1 MPEQKEIELTN
12 WADAAADV
20 LLQRNKASYICEGM
34 WTPSGYFHIGNART
48 ELFTPYAVHHAL
60 ENRGYN
66 STQLFIIDDFD
77 DIKKIPSG
85 LEIKESEYEK
95 FIGFPCALAPSPL
108 PGYNTWA
115 DAFVIQVKDFI
126 PNFGI
131 EPKIISAYE
140 TYKAGKFNDLIIHS
154 LNNSEKIVD
163 VWNRVSGSEKSKS
176 FLPVK
181 ILCPD
186 CGKLAFTTA
195 LEWNG
200 KEITYKCKCGSTGL
214 ISPLNGNSKLHWR
227 VHWSAFWAYNK
238 VDFESG
244 GKDHFSKGGSVDVS
258 QAFMKEIFNLQGPYQ
273 LPTEF
278 IQVKG
283 AKMAGS
289 VGNVI
294 TLEEWLKVAQPETF
308 RFLNF
313 SYKPNKAIDF
323 SLKDNSF
330 VLLMERFER
339 AERIYYNL
347 EEDRSEKLNNKIKR
361 EYELSVAGQTS
372 KETPIQIAYQFATF
386 LSQIHNPETQLPETI
401 TLLKVM
407 GHLPKTELTIAQ
419 KEKIQKKL
427 IRAKYWVENYAP
439 DEFKIAF
446 TDSVSD
452 DIINEISQTEKKA
465 LSEIASN
472 MQNKSLED
480 EIKQTIFDSAK
491 ANEIQPKRMFQLLY
505 LLLIGKSQGPQIGTL
520 ILALGKERCISRL
533 KEII

>member
-1 MPEQKEIELTN
+1 MSEQKETELTN

-20 LLQRNKASYICEGM
+20 LLQRNKKSYVCEGM
-34 WTPSGYFHIGNART
+34 WSPSGYFHIGNART
-48 ELFTPYAVHHAL
+48 EIFTPYAVHHAL
-60 ENRGYN
+60 ENRGYKSIQN
-66 STQLFIIDDFD
+66 FIIDDFD
-77 DIKKIPSG
+77 DIKKIPAG
-85 LEIKESEYEK
+85 LDVKESEKEEYLG
-95 FIGFPCALAPSPL
+95 IPCVLAPSPIS
-108 PGYNTWA
+108 GYKTWA
-115 DAFVIQVKDFI
+115 DAFVSQVKEFIEDFDVNLNI
-126 PNFGI
+126 S
-131 EPKIISAYE
+131 SAYE
-140 TYKAGKFNDLIIHS
+140 YYKTGKFNDLIIHS
-154 LNNSEKIVD
+154 LNNAKKITE
-163 VWNRVSGSEKSKS
+163 VWNKVAGTEKPKS

-186 CGKLAFTTA
+186 CGKNAFTEA
-195 LEWNG
+195 LEWDG
-200 KEITYKCKCGSTGL
+200 KKVIYKCKCGSEGS
-214 ISPLNGNSKLHWR
+214 IVPLNGNAKLHWR
-227 VHWSAFWAYNK
+227 VHWSAFWVYNK
-238 VDFESG
+238 VDFESA

-258 QAFMKEIFNLQGPYQ
+258 QAFMREIFNIPGPYQ

-294 TLEEWLKVAQPETF
+294 NLEEWLKVAQPETF

-313 SYKPNKAIDF
+313 SYKPNKAINF

-361 EYELSVAGQTS
+361 EYELSVSGKIS
-372 KETPIQIAYQFATF
+372 KEAPIQIAYQFATF

-401 TLLKVM
+401 ILLKEM
-407 GHLPKTELTIAQ
+407 GHLPEKELTKSQ
-419 KEKIQKKL
+419 KGKLQKKL

-439 DEFKIAF
+439 EEFRITF

-452 DIINEISQTEKKA
+452 DIKNEISKTEKKA
-465 LSEIASN
+465 LSEISSN
-472 MQNKSLED
+472 LQNKSTED
-480 EIKQTIFDSAK
+480 ELKQTIFDSAK

-505 LLLIGKSQGPQIGTL
+505 LLLIGKSQGPKVGTL
-520 ILALGKERCISRL
+520 ILALGKEKCIARL
-533 KEII
+533 KEVI

>member
-1 MPEQKEIELTN
+1 MSDQKETELTN
-12 WADAAADV
+12 WADAAADE
-20 LLQRNKASYICEGM
+20 LLKRNKEAYVCEGM

-48 ELFTPYAVHHAL
+48 EIFTPYAVHHAL
-60 ENRGYN
+60 ENRGYKSIQN
-66 STQLFIIDDFD
+66 FIIDDFD
-77 DIKKIPSG
+77 DIKKIPTG
-85 LEIKESEYEK
+85 LNVKEDEHEK

-108 PGYNTWA
+108 PGCKTWA
-115 DAFVIQVKDFI
+115 DAFVGQVKNFI
-126 PNFGI
+126 EEFDVNLNI
-131 EPKIISAYE
+131 SSAYDY
-140 TYKAGKFNDLIIHS
+140 YKSGKFNDLIIHS
-154 LNNSEKIVD
+154 LNNSEKIVE
-163 VWNRVSGSEKSKS
+163 VWNRVSGAEKTKA

-186 CGKLAFTTA
+186 CGTIAFTTA
-195 LEWNG
+195 LKWDGTKVN
-200 KEITYKCKCGSTGL
+200 YKCKCGSEGS
-214 ISPLNGNSKLHWR
+214 INPLNGNAKLHWR

-258 QAFMKEIFNLQGPYQ
+258 QAFMKEIFNVPGPYQ

-294 TLEEWLKVAQPETF
+294 NLEEWLKVAQPETF

-313 SYKPNKAIDF
+313 TYRPNKAIDF

-339 AERIYYNL
+339 AERIYYGL
-347 EEDRSEKLNNKIKR
+347 EEDRSEKLNRKTKR
-361 EYELSVAGQTS
+361 EYELSVAGKIS
-372 KETPIQIAYQFATF
+372 KEAPIQIAYQFATF

-401 TLLKVM
+401 TLLKEM
-407 GHLPKTELTIAQ
+407 GHLTEKELTNTQ
-419 KEKIQKKL
+419 KEKLQKKL

-439 DEFKIAF
+439 EEFRITFVA
-446 TDSVSD
+446 SISD
-452 DIINEISQTEKKA
+452 DLKKEISNIEKKA

-472 MQNKSLED
+472 LQNKSTED
-480 EIKQTIFDSAK
+480 ELKQTIFDSAK

-505 LLLIGKSQGPQIGTL
+505 LLLIGKLQGPKIGTL
-520 ILALGKERCISRL
+520 ILALGKERCIARL
-533 KEII
+533 KEVV